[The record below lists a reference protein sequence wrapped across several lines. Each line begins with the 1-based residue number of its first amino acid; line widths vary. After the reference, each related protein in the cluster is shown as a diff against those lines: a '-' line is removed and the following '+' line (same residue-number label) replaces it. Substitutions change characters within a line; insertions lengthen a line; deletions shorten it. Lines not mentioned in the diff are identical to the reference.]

1 MTSVHSRREPD
12 RRAGRPHAGTP
23 CGEDGPARPLVA
35 APVGPWGRADRLRDR
50 VRPPRFPNRFL
61 DVTEFGAVGDGERDC
76 TAAIRAA
83 IQLCAQA
90 GGGHVVVPA
99 GRFLTGP
106 VHLLSNVNLYVSDEA
121 TVAFSRDPAAYLP
134 GVRGRWGGLDL
145 VGPSPLVYAHRQRNV
160 GVSGGGVLDGG
171 ADERHWWP
179 WTGLPEHG
187 WRQGDPSEAA
197 ARERLRSLAER
208 GVRVSERVFGA
219 RDALRPQF
227 VQPYRCRNVV
237 IDGVTVLNA
246 PMAAVNPVSCENV
259 LVQHVAV
266 RATGPD
272 GVGCAVESS
281 RRVRVRGCDLDAS
294 ERALAVLGGQG
305 EDGRHPD
312 VPSSEVLVEDCALR
326 GAREAVVVGAGAQQ
340 VFLSGLRVSGSR
352 TDTALRVRGGS
363 RAGRTVG
370 EVHVRDVDV
379 DTVDGAVVRI
389 VADEGGAGWTRGARP
404 AVLGVGIHGLTVERA
419 GRSLEI
425 RGRSDAPV
433 RGVALRDVDVRRVDE
448 PALVEG
454 VEGLR
459 CEEVR
464 ENGVPAAGAVP
475 ASSVP
480 EPRRE

>member
-1 MTSVHSRREPD
+1 MTSVDSRRGPD
-12 RRAGRPHAGTP
+12 RRAGRSRATTR
-23 CGEDGPARPLVA
+23 GEDTAGRPLVA
-35 APVGPWGRADRLRDR
+35 VPVGPWGRADRLRDR

-76 TAAIRAA
+76 TAAFRAA
-83 IQLCAQA
+83 IRLCAQA

-106 VHLLSNVNLYVSDEA
+106 IHLLSNVNLHVSDEA
-121 TVAFSRDPAAYLP
+121 VLAFSRDPAAYLP
-134 GVRGRWGGLDL
+134 AVRGRWGGLDL
-145 VGPSPLVYAHRQRNV
+145 VGPSPLVYAHRQRNI
-160 GVSGGGVLDGG
+160 GLSGGGVLDGG

-187 WRQGDPSEAA
+187 WRPGDPSESA

-208 GVRVSERVFGA
+208 GVRVSERLFGA
-219 RDALRPQF
+219 SDALRPQF
-227 VQPYRCRNVV
+227 IQPYRCRNVV
-237 IDGVTVLNA
+237 IDGITVLNP

-259 LVQHVAV
+259 LVQHVTV

-312 VPSSEVLVEDCALR
+312 VPSSEVLVEGCALR
-326 GAREAVVVGAGAQQ
+326 GAREAAVVGAGAQQ

-370 EVHVRDVDV
+370 EVHVRDLDV
-379 DTVDGAVVRI
+379 DTVDGTVVRV
-389 VADEGGAGWTRGARP
+389 VADEGGTGWSRGARP
-404 AVLGVGIHGLTVERA
+404 AVVGVGVDGLTVERA
-419 GRSLEI
+419 RRWLEL

-433 RGVALRDVDVRRVDE
+433 RRVVLRDIDARRVDE
-448 PALVEG
+448 PAVVADAEDLHW
-454 VEGLR
+454 
-459 CEEVR
+459 EEVR
-464 ENGVPAAGAVP
+464 ENGVPVAGAAPPCPVP
-475 ASSVP
+475 G
-480 EPRRE
+480 PRRA